1 MIEDHAE
8 YGNYYPK
15 RLAGSVLTL
24 PRQGVKEHNWSPYA
38 ENGGTAAALAG
49 KNYVVF
55 GADTRLNGD
64 FCIHT
69 RDDRS
74 KLFQLTDRT
83 FLASTGMQADRL
95 QLQQM
100 LKYRI
105 RWYQYNNGGK
115 VPSTKAIA
123 QLTSTMLY
131 QRRFFPYYTFNIIL
145 GLDENGAGV
154 CYSYDPVGSTEPYA
168 YGACGS
174 ASNFV
179 QPLMDCLLTRQHMT
193 FQAPPELTLEEALE
207 LLKNAFTGAA
217 ERDILTGD
225 SVCFYIITAEGIRT
239 EILEL
244 RKD

>member
-8 YGNYYPK
+8 YGHYYPK
-15 RLAGSVLTL
+15 KLSGSTLTL
-24 PRQGVKEHNWSPYA
+24 PRQGVKEHQWSPYA
-38 ENGGTAAALAG
+38 DNGGTVAAIAG
-49 KNYVVF
+49 KDFVIF
-55 GADTRLNGD
+55 GGDTRLNGD

-105 RWYQYNNGGK
+105 QWYQHNNGGK

-131 QRRFFPYYTFNIIL
+131 QRRFFPYYTFNMIL
-145 GLDENGAGV
+145 GLDEKGAGV
-154 CYSYDPVGSTEPYA
+154 CYGYDPVGSTEPSR
-168 YGACGS
+168 YGASGS
-174 ASNFV
+174 ASGFV
-179 QPLMDCLLTRQHMT
+179 EPLMDCLLTRQHMT
-193 FQAPPELTLEEALE
+193 GQAPPELSAADALE
-207 LLKNAFTGAA
+207 MLRNAFTGAA
-217 ERDILTGD
+217 ERDIFTGD
-225 SVCFYIITAEGIRT
+225 AVCFNIITAGGVRT
-239 EILEL
+239 ELFDL